1 MLPPLLLLFML
12 PSAAAAFLVILAEGG
27 GGNEH
32 FSSPARSRE
41 ANFYI
46 LNDRFSNLNIYD
58 ERFEEE
64 KSFFLGN
71 IPALGLAAAMS
82 TFQLHSS

>member
-12 PSAAAAFLVILAEGG
+12 PSAAAALLVIPAEGG

-46 LNDRFSNLNIYD
+46 LNNRFSNLN
-58 ERFEEE
+58 
-64 KSFFLGN
+64 KCVCL
-71 IPALGLAAAMS
+71 
-82 TFQLHSS
+82 TF

>member
-1 MLPPLLLLFML
+1 MLPP
-12 PSAAAAFLVILAEGG
+12 AAAALLVIPAEGG

-46 LNDRFSNLNIYD
+46 LNNRFSNLNIYV
-58 ERFEEE
+58 EHFEEE
-64 KSFFLGN
+64 KILIFLGN